1 MVQTIP
7 QMFLETVRRQP
18 NVTAQLSKDPA
29 GSFRPTSYA
38 QLLEN
43 VETFAAGLNALGVQ
57 RGENVGLISDNR
69 AEWLVSDLALLGLGA
84 ADVPRGSDA
93 TIQELAYI
101 LSWSECA
108 TVIVENQYI
117 LGKILE
123 SVQSLPLVKTF
134 IVFDRVDQ
142 ASKDKVAA
150 AGIALYD
157 YEALMEKGHERARS
171 NPGFYKMEASKGVRD
186 DLATLIYTSGTTGDP
201 KGVMISHGNFL
212 HQTDYLPEAIGI
224 KSGDIL
230 LSVLPVWHSFERIC
244 QYIVLAGGAT
254 IAYSKPIGPILLA
267 DMLAV
272 QPHWMTSV
280 PRIWESVQE
289 GVYKSVKQTGGITK
303 VVFDSFLKISE
314 LYSFFHNH
322 LKGLTPH
329 FKPYSRVLEIAWS
342 VLPTAIL
349 WPFRQLAEVLVFKK
363 IKALLG
369 KRFIAGVSGG
379 GALTPDVDRF
389 FDAIGVKILEGYG
402 LTETAPV
409 LGVRLPS
416 HPVIG
421 TVGPIHKGTEIR
433 IVDENGNDLG
443 RGKRGLIEVRGP
455 QVMKGYY
462 KRPDLTA
469 KVLSPDGWL
478 KTGDLGMLTV
488 DGYLKIVG
496 RAKDTIVLRGG
507 ENVEPVP
514 IEQKLAESEFIEQAV
529 VVGQDQRYLAALIV
543 PKRENLEAW
552 AKKNFVP
559 YSDYEALTHLPQTR
573 TLIAN
578 EISNLVNQKTGFKT
592 FERIS
597 RFEILPQ
604 SFQVGRELSAK
615 QEIKRFAINELY
627 AKEIKS
633 LFTEED

>member
-1 MVQTIP
+1 M
-7 QMFLETVRRQP
+7 
-18 NVTAQLSKDPA
+18 
-29 GSFRPTSYA
+29 
-38 QLLEN
+38 
-43 VETFAAGLNALGVQ
+43 
-57 RGENVGLISDNR
+57 
-69 AEWLVSDLALLGLGA
+69 
-84 ADVPRGSDA
+84 
-93 TIQELAYI
+93 
-101 LSWSECA
+101 
-108 TVIVENQYI
+108 
-117 LGKILE
+117 
-123 SVQSLPLVKTF
+123 
-134 IVFDRVDQ
+134 
-142 ASKDKVAA
+142 
-150 AGIALYD
+150 
-157 YEALMEKGHERARS
+157 
-171 NPGFYKMEASKGVRD
+171 
-186 DLATLIYTSGTTGDP
+186 
-201 KGVMISHGNFL
+201 
-212 HQTDYLPEAIGI
+212 
-224 KSGDIL
+224 
-230 LSVLPVWHSFERIC
+230 
-244 QYIVLAGGAT
+244 
-254 IAYSKPIGPILLA
+254 
-267 DMLAV
+267 
-272 QPHWMTSV
+272 
-280 PRIWESVQE
+280 
-289 GVYKSVKQTGGITK
+289 
-303 VVFDSFLKISE
+303 
-314 LYSFFHNH
+314 
-322 LKGLTPH
+322 
-329 FKPYSRVLEIAWS
+329 
-342 VLPTAIL
+342 
-349 WPFRQLAEVLVFKK
+349 
-363 IKALLG
+363 
-369 KRFIAGVSGG
+369 
-379 GALTPDVDRF
+379 
-389 FDAIGVKILEGYG
+389 
-402 LTETAPV
+402 
-409 LGVRLPS
+409 PS

-443 RGKRGLIEVRGP
+443 RGQRGLIEVRGP

-488 DGYLKIVG
+488 DGYIKIVG

-543 PKRENLEAW
+543 PRRENLEAW